1 MCIELVV
8 KRDCWWSK
16 VMDFVVDLAN
26 LESLVVRT
34 EVRRTREVE
43 SANQAHGRDK
53 GHALTD

>member
-1 MCIELVV
+1 
-8 KRDCWWSK
+8 
-16 VMDFVVDLAN
+16 MDFVVDLAN